1 MKCAVLM
8 KYAVD
13 QWHSRIV
20 TGVAVAAV
28 ERWLADVEARTSL
41 PGRASGKPLMWL
53 HLADCPQP
61 FPKKISASRSVGVL
75 TDVLRALDRSL
86 SADDLD
92 RLHGIF
98 DRNGQPFDGTV
109 DFAKRSR

>member
-8 KYAVD
+8 KYAAD
-13 QWHSRIV
+13 QWHSQIV

-28 ERWLADVEARTSL
+28 ERWLADVEARTRL

-53 HLADCPQP
+53 HLADCSKPV
-61 FPKKISASRSVGVL
+61 PKKISASRSVGVL

-86 SADDLD
+86 SVDDLD
-92 RLHGIF
+92 RLCAIF
-98 DRNGQPFDGTV
+98 DQDGQPFTGTV
-109 DFAKRSR
+109 DFP